1 MKINFTGTLKEFVDY
16 SQKNNHTEW
25 NVVVLSGNQLTL
37 GVGGRKDDGYE
48 ELSVICETSSN
59 EITDEFIL
67 DFLSDYEDET
77 LTIDDVNELVE
88 RWVEE
93 EGDYETKCMDV
104 GGMEI
109 GNNFITEENIYL
121 EEWNNAITEEGDV
134 IRKTENQ
141 WERGYGLLLTF
152 TLPDEF
158 GWDEVIDWNE
168 IDYVVD
174 EVSETS
180 PAGMGLETLISASP
194 AAISNLL
201 QRVKKLMVIQEE
213 CLA

>member
-1 MKINFTGTLKEFVDY
+1 MINFTGNLKEFIDY

-25 NVVVLSGNQLTL
+25 DKVTLSGNQLTL
-37 GVGGRKDDGYE
+37 GVGGRRDDGYE
-48 ELSVICETSSN
+48 ELNVVYQTFST
-59 EITDEFIL
+59 EITDDFIS
-67 DFLSDYEDET
+67 DFLFDYENKT
-77 LTIDDVNELVE
+77 LTFDDVMNLVE

-93 EGDYETKCMDV
+93 EGGYENIYTDV

-109 GNNFITEENIYL
+109 GNNFITDENIYL

-158 GWDEVIDWNE
+158 GWDEKIDWNE

-194 AAISNLL
+194 TAISNLL